1 MNKFKSFHR
10 GVDSNAEVAVCKT
23 AVEWANEWLE
33 QNPDVEIIEFRH
45 AVNNS
50 GSDVICILYEEP
62 KEIVLMS
69 REYEPF
75 GSTTL
80 YRCPKCGYEKRYDGC
95 MFLHD
100 PSCPSCRKGGAS

>member
-1 MNKFKSFHR
+1 MKKFKSFHR

-50 GSDVICILYEEP
+50 GSDVICILYEELGANV
-62 KEIVLMS
+62 EMERYYDAFAQV
-69 REYEPF
+69 
-75 GSTTL
+75 TQ
-80 YRCPKCGYEKRYDGC
+80 YRCPKCGYQKISDGNVT
-95 MFLHD
+95 LHD